1 MNSKQRR
8 TEKRKGLEKKVG
20 GSKHSKSGPPSH
32 SVEEMNDFCP
42 FMYEKCGHPRQEY
55 NFDCFGKYKMCQY
68 YQKLSQ

>member
-8 TEKRKGLEKKVG
+8 AERRKGLVKKVIG
-20 GSKHSKSGPPSH
+20 ASH
-32 SVEEMNDFCP
+32 TVEEMNDFCP

-55 NFDCFGKYKMCQY
+55 NFDCFGKYKMCKY